1 MNILVVEDE
10 VQLADTLA
18 EILKRNKYN
27 VDTVFDGD
35 DGLEYARTGI
45 YDCILL
51 DIMLPVRSGTEIV
64 RILRQEK
71 NATPIMLLTAK
82 SEVEDKIHGLDCG
95 ADDYL
100 TKPFSTGELL
110 ARIRALTR
118 RKGEVE
124 VDCLHFGELQLNR
137 QTYDLIQGDSR
148 MKLSLKEYQIMEM
161 LLSNPGQILP
171 KERFIEKIWGY
182 ESDVEY
188 NNIEVYISFL
198 RKKLTA
204 IHSTVQIRTARGIG
218 YFLEKKASG
227 DVQVLYAVG
236 GTSVILSAANGAD
249 IKVLN
254 MYSRSPKAFCMYS
267 KDESLTT
274 PESLRGKTIAFFD
287 APRF

>member
-64 RILRQEK
+64 RILRHEK

-218 YFLEKKASG
+218 YFLEKKA
-227 DVQVLYAVG
+227 
-236 GTSVILSAANGAD
+236 
-249 IKVLN
+249 
-254 MYSRSPKAFCMYS
+254 
-267 KDESLTT
+267 
-274 PESLRGKTIAFFD
+274 
-287 APRF
+287 